1 MPNAKLTSTL
11 HTIMDYA
18 VIANHDTKTYWS
30 FSDSVMKGNEEQGEL
45 SEAIQ
50 INMGRMPNKSLKEPV
65 QGEIADCIN
74 QVIDLFSV
82 LLVDVHI
89 SKQEILGP
97 NELTFDINVRCN
109 QNNIESKEGLHE
121 MIVSYVLD
129 YQMHRQRVIE
139 AKNGC
144 VATLLKPLL
153 CLGVLFH
160 CFDNKI
166 SLETIDG
173 GVVCSAMTDLH
184 DNYLLRKFQKWQSVQ
199 VSRKI

>member
-1 MPNAKLTSTL
+1 MPDTKLISTL

-18 VIANHDTKTYWS
+18 AIANHNPKTYWS
-30 FSDSVMKGNEEQGEL
+30 FSDSIMKGNEELGEL

-50 INMGRMPNKSLKEPV
+50 IHTGRLPHKTIDEAV
-65 QGEIADCIN
+65 QGEIADNIN

-82 LLVDVHI
+82 LLVDTHI
-89 SKQEILGP
+89 AKQEILGP
-97 NELTFDINVRCN
+97 NELTFDINAHCN
-109 QNNIESKEGLHE
+109 QYDIESKEGLHE

-166 SLETIDG
+166 SLETIG
-173 GVVCSAMTDLH
+173 VGVVCAAMTDLH